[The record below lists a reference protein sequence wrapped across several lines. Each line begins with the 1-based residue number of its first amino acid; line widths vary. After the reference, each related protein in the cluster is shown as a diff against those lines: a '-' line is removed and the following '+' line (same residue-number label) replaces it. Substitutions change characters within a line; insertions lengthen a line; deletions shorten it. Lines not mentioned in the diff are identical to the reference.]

1 MIVFLN
7 GKFVPEQDAKV
18 SIFDR
23 AYLYGDGL
31 FETML
36 VSRGVPFRWGLHI
49 QRLDRGAAF
58 LGISVPY
65 NEVQLRQYATRLIND
80 NQSSNALLRLT
91 LSRGV
96 GIRGYS
102 ARGADAPTLSMSLH
116 PLQQVGRTLTNWKL
130 FSSSLRLPAN
140 EPLAQLKHCNKL
152 PQILARAE
160 AERAGADEAL
170 LTNTDEEI
178 VEAAAGNL
186 FWIHGGVVCTP
197 PLAGGILAGVTR
209 MVVLELCQRLGL
221 ELRETATDHEELLRA
236 EGVFLSLSSHG
247 LVQAISLDG
256 RSLATDPLT
265 TKLHAAYGD
274 LVERESA
281 QAEGSSV

>member
-7 GKFVPEQDAKV
+7 GKFVPEEDAKV

-36 VSRGVPFRWGLHI
+36 VSRGVPFRWGLHT
-49 QRLDRGAAF
+49 QRLQRGAAF
-58 LGISVPY
+58 LGISLPF
-65 NEVQLRQYATRLIND
+65 NELQLSQYATRLITD
-80 NQSSNALLRLT
+80 NQATDAILRLT

-96 GIRGYS
+96 GVRGYS
-102 ARGADAPTLSMSLH
+102 ARGATAPTVSMSLH
-116 PLQQVGRTLTNWKL
+116 PIPQEGRTLTNWKL
-130 FSSSLRLPAN
+130 FASSLRLPAN
-140 EPLAQLKHCNKL
+140 EPLGQLKHCNKL

-170 LTNTDEEI
+170 LTNTDEEV

-186 FWIHGGVVCTP
+186 FWIQGGAVCTP
-197 PLAGGILAGVTR
+197 PLASGILAGVTR
-209 MVVLELCQRLGL
+209 MVLLELCQQLGL
-221 ELRETATDHEELLRA
+221 ELRETATDSKGLLSA

-247 LVQAISLDG
+247 IVQATSLDG
-256 RSLATDPLT
+256 VSLSIHPLT
-265 TKLHAAYGD
+265 AKLHRAYAD
-274 LVERESA
+274 LVELESA
-281 QAEGSSV
+281 ERG